1 MNPFSMTSALFP
13 RAARLIAVGLNF
25 RCRPGER
32 LGVRPC
38 RLVNVEGDR
47 GVIGLPVAFLIGHDG
62 RIYFK
67 HVGEADVSLI
77 EREIKALL

>member
-1 MNPFSMTSALFP
+1 MNQFSMTTALFP
-13 RAARLIAVGLNF
+13 RAARLIAVELKLSLS
-25 RCRPGER
+25 PGER
-32 LGVRPC
+32 LGVRLC

-47 GVIGLPVAFLIGHDG
+47 GVFGLPVAFLIGRDD